1 MNYSHYL
8 LTGLSDFETTTFN
21 TAVGK
26 ATTVSGVTRSNVVVG
41 ISQKSTGFANIM
53 LGYGN
58 TTTSSSNIYIGHG
71 HSTGSNSLIINT
83 LSTISNS
90 ACNNYFNI
98 MDVITSSNH
107 TSNLY
112 FNRDSYYIGSVNLK
126 TSTFSENAITLST
139 TNGTRLEIAG
149 DVTITGTLTT
159 SATSSNATAYSMDDI
174 TVSNSGTFTS
184 GASNSNLIFTT
195 SVANNYQF
203 IQIQNTNATTSSN
216 NVYVEYSNSNGAMY
230 TILASNSFS
239 IASDSNVNKNII
251 ALSNT
256 GSAHVINFY
265 NYSAA
270 VAMNI
275 DNDKNVDIG
284 NDLNVSGNTTI
295 SGNISISGTLN
306 VSGLSTLSNTSNTGT
321 IAIDGISTLNSNLT
335 VSGTVNL
342 QSNLYVTTTDT
353 AYICNLNVSNLTIAN
368 DATVTVDVAT
378 AVSNVASSNTVA
390 SLATSSGTYTA
401 AWLFQRYQPYTAA
414 TGGDTNTGDV
424 KDDSALVSGTVGSTG
439 NSSNTVHLSGA
450 SSSNDIYNH
459 MYVYIYSNTTHYVRK
474 ITDYDG
480 GSNLATVSDDFTTD
494 PTSSFSYEI
503 YDNTHVGFLF
513 NEDND
518 SVDLKVA
525 LTDSNYVVQSA
536 PYYYNLRAKNLY
548 STENIYVAGTL
559 NVTGSVV
566 LDSNLSITGTLGIVG
581 LSTLSN
587 TSNTG
592 TLTVDGLT
600 TLVNQSNTGTLTV
613 DGLTTLNTTSFSN
626 TATFF
631 SPAFFSNTV
640 TLNSALTI
648 CNNLNITGFQTITS
662 NTNGESNAF
671 MTICN
676 LNNINT
682 QNGVFI
688 EMSNDIGN
696 YLKLGLGSGPNY
708 ASATD
713 TDYLFSVSDAANIR
727 FSVAHTGA
735 VNYYNT
741 DGDPIFTLSSTGNLA
756 ISGAFTLSNLTLSN
770 LISYTGLTVCNESG
784 SNTVGD
790 FPLSLSKATK
800 TVPIQFLNTT
810 TRNYLELGHY
820 DASYMFYIALTDSTT
835 GTVSVSTNSIMHAD
849 NSSNFTFKCNVNVGG
864 TLNVTGVT
872 TINSNV
878 SITNNENNVTTFSIT
893 NTASTGVYLFD
904 ATGTKNRVRMAGN
917 ASASAILINEIDSS
931 STQSISLTM
940 QSFNST
946 PSLVNTFRVQS
957 FNYGSNNK
965 VDLCNISGDLNIY
978 VPTSCNLNFL
988 NGSTTVSTI
997 NNTNITLNVPV
1008 DFGGQII
1015 SNIDEIRLSLGS
1027 GNKISVYNG
1036 TFNTYDYYIGITSAT
1051 MRYTVPDTAS
1061 TVRHEFSFNNDIT
1074 YSSYSLYRDYFDM
1087 GDKYIC
1093 NCSTYYLN
1101 NSSFQQYTY
1110 IANSVN
1116 SIQIKGQDG
1125 VLVSG
1130 NITGSSTNCNLANF
1144 NSYDLKNYFYVALDM
1159 NNNNI
1164 SNVNNINGISNGNF
1178 TIRSASGH
1186 GVLLQN
1192 GTTSKFYVGTSGVI
1206 SYDDL
1211 NMCNNDISNVNDLK
1225 FYDDNQQIQSYSSEL
1240 RYSADTEQSF
1250 YINGSEKMSI
1260 SSTGINMHLTNIIN
1274 VSNFTNTG
1282 TTTLG
1287 ANGQEVY
1294 SEGTTSGFS
1303 WYDRTTGGVSGSDRW
1318 VIYASSDS
1326 TYIWQ
1331 GTNKLGISD
1340 TGTLTVSNITLQ
1352 YGSIITTT
1360 NGLSIV
1366 SLASDY
1372 IYLNSGSHIYID
1384 AESGCNI
1391 IFRDNGT
1398 SNMILTPSYLNLC
1411 NNSICNVSDI
1421 ISSSDIS
1428 LCSFTNVLIQTS
1440 NFTSTPGASSTDC
1453 IYLRTNPTSATL
1465 PSTGA
1470 YSNLIYLGTGDTW
1483 TTSTCSFT
1491 DTIMLNT
1498 GTITATGSFTDSMI
1512 INIGGTVSSCNSFND
1527 SIIFGAAGTF
1537 SHRAD
1542 SIVNDSIFINASGTF
1557 SNQVSVT
1564 NSIQIG
1570 ANATISPTGTVTD
1583 SVLIM
1588 AGVSSSFTGTINDD
1602 IFLKAGSAI
1611 ILEAPLVDV
1620 NGTFSSFT
1628 GAHNVQYNENINNDE
1643 DYGKLIQID
1652 TIKLDT
1658 IEQNIVY
1665 GSICNETESTQIYGI
1680 LNKTTIHSLSDKTIH
1695 VVNAIGEGGIKVCSH
1710 NGNFTKGDYIVSCY
1724 CGCGRKQNDNLYR
1737 NITVAKILQ
1746 NVDFTNE
1753 NLSEKL
1759 VSCIYL
1765 CG

>member
-671 MTICN
+671 MTIYN

-741 DGDPIFTLSSTGNLA
+741 YGDPIFTLSSTGNLA

-800 TVPIQFLNTT
+800 TVPIQFSNTT

-820 DASYMFYIALTDSTT
+820 DANYMFYIALTDSTT

-872 TINSNV
+872 TINNNV

-1036 TFNTYDYYIGITSAT
+1036 TFNTYDYYIGITSTT
-1051 MRYTVPDTAS
+1051 MRYTVPDTES

-1130 NITGSSTNCNLANF
+1130 NITGSSTNCNLAHF

-1164 SNVNNINGISNGNF
+1164 SNVN
-1178 TIRSASGH
+1178 
-1186 GVLLQN
+1186 
-1192 GTTSKFYVGTSGVI
+1192 
-1206 SYDDL
+1206 
-1211 NMCNNDISNVNDLK
+1211 
-1225 FYDDNQQIQSYSSEL
+1225 
-1240 RYSADTEQSF
+1240 
-1250 YINGSEKMSI
+1250 
-1260 SSTGINMHLTNIIN
+1260 
-1274 VSNFTNTG
+1274 NFTNTG

-1326 TYIWQ
+1326 TYICQ

-1398 SNMILTPSYLNLC
+1398 TNMILTPSYLNLC

-1428 LCSFTNVLIQTS
+1428 LFSFTNVLIQTS

-1498 GTITATGSFTDSMI
+1498 GTIIATGSFTDSMI

-1542 SIVNDSIFINASGTF
+1542 SIVNDSIFINASGSF

-1570 ANATISPTGTVTD
+1570 ANANISPTGTVTD

-1588 AGVSSSFTGTINDD
+1588 AGVSSSFTGKINED

-1620 NGTFSSFT
+1620 NGAFSSFT